1 MNWEYQIR
9 PVSFD
14 EIESAAENLNEMGRG
29 GWDLVTIVPNA
40 AGTDGPVAIY
50 KRPTNGRR
58 NNK

>member
-14 EIESAAENLNEMGRG
+14 EIESAAESLNEMGRG

-40 AGTDGPVAIY
+40 AGKDGAVAIY
-50 KRPTNGRR
+50 KRPSNGRR